1 MDFLLLIVIAALGYA
16 VMKQNKSNNTSPP
29 LNQDDEVLAALPPG
43 YNPYILNQFNELKD
57 RIFSADLRENR
68 IETKPSINATGIY
81 GITENQIKMHPYDSI
96 TLTYTPKHTLN
107 V

>member
-16 VMKQNKSNNTSPP
+16 VIRQNKTNNSTPPPEQTS
-29 LNQDDEVLAALPPG
+29 DVLSALPPG